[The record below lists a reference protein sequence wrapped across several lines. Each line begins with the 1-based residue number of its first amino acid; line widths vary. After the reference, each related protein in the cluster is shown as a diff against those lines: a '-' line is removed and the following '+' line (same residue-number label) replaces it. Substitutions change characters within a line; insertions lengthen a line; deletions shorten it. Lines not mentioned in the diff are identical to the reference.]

1 MKLLLP
7 YRFKKIGNII
17 APLGIAM
24 WVVLQLDMFKP
35 LFIQLFGRG
44 QYGELTPP
52 YIVAGIVMI
61 ILSFFLFLAGVY
73 FIIFSKERVEDEMI
87 QKVRSE
93 SFQFAALLQIVFI
106 ILGFLSMLILGEPE
120 REEEVLEAFFGG
132 CIFIFWLSF
141 ICRLRY
147 VLRQRLK

>member
-1 MKLLLP
+1 
-7 YRFKKIGNII
+7 
-17 APLGIAM
+17 
-24 WVVLQLDMFKP
+24 
-35 LFIQLFGRG
+35 
-44 QYGELTPP
+44 
-52 YIVAGIVMI
+52 
-61 ILSFFLFLAGVY
+61 
-73 FIIFSKERVEDEMI
+73 MI

-132 CIFIFWLSF
+132 CILIFWLSF